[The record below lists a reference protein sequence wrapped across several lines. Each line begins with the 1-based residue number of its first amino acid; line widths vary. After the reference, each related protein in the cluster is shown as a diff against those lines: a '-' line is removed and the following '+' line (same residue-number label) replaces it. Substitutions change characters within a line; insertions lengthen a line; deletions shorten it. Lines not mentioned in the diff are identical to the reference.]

1 LIVTESAPSSASAEP
16 TPDPNA
22 RRAARLAAVQAV
34 YQMELTGIRA
44 DDVIEEFVDH
54 RFTRSLDLPAGEP
67 DEGFFA
73 DVVRGVPRLQ
83 TEIDSAI
90 AKSLATNWKL
100 QRIDS
105 ILRAILR
112 SAGYELIA
120 RPDVPGKVVIDQY
133 LGVSQA
139 FFDGDEP
146 GFVNAVLDRMARR
159 KRAAEFGETP
169 PDDELS
175 F

>member
-1 LIVTESAPSSASAEP
+1 MIVTDLATPAPA
-16 TPDPNA
+16 DPNA

-34 YQMELTGIRA
+34 YQMELTGIGA
-44 DDVIEEFVDH
+44 EEVIEEFIDH
-54 RFTRSLDLPAGEP
+54 RFTRSLDIPAGQP
-67 DEGFFA
+67 DEEFFG

-83 TEIDSAI
+83 KEIDRAV
-90 AKSLATNWKL
+90 AGSLAANWKL

-112 SAGYELIA
+112 AAGYELIA
-120 RPDVPGKVVIDQY
+120 RQDVPARVVIDQY
-133 LGVSQA
+133 LDVAHA

-169 PDDELS
+169 PDDELQ